1 MYAVEMRGITK
12 EYPLVRAL
20 DQVDFTLR
28 EGEIL
33 SLLGE
38 NGAGKSTLM
47 KVLYGMCRPDAGEI
61 RIRGEK
67 VDIRSPKQAIDLGIG
82 MVHQHFMLIPVMTVA
97 ENIVVGHERSKGPV
111 FHQAEAEK
119 KVQEMIDRYGFGI
132 RASQKVSELSVG
144 EQQKV
149 EILKAIYREA
159 EILILD
165 EPTAVLTPQEVE
177 ELFRILR
184 DLREQKKSIVIIT
197 HKLKETLAI
206 ADSVSV
212 LRDGK
217 MIQAGIPVQG
227 ATADELAQMMVGREV
242 TLGVSRKAKKV
253 GETVLRVRDLVL
265 TEKGRTLLNH
275 VSLELKRG
283 EILGI
288 AGIEGN
294 GQTELIECLTGIWHP
309 DVLDMEKDGKKMGGG
324 PDAFIHAGIGHI
336 PEDRMTRGLILELS
350 LQDNLILG
358 YQDRFQRRGILD
370 PKKIREFSERLLK
383 EFGVKA
389 PGPMVKAGSLS
400 GGNQQKVV
408 IARVFS
414 ENPDIII
421 VAQPTR
427 GVDIGAMEYIH
438 ERLLD
443 LRDEGKAILLISA
456 DLDEVKTLSD
466 RLTVMYGGQLVAE
479 GRPEE
484 FDDMELG
491 LLMTGAMAGKKGGVR
506 ENGSEN
512 H

>member
-111 FHQAEAEK
+111 FHQAEAEN

-294 GQTELIECLTGIWHP
+294 GQTELIECLTGIRHP

-491 LLMTGAMAGKKGGVR
+491 LLMTGAMAGKKGEVR